1 MLNIFGSTIAMRIPP
16 VERENAS
23 KQVQTIYDSLVK
35 VYGTE
40 LNPLKVLAHRP
51 AVMRAVM
58 SLYGAIHEHSE
69 TVSDELKE
77 LISLRIAQV
86 NGCRNYCV
94 PMHTHQLRKLG
105 TSDDKIRSLVR
116 YAASDLFTDKE
127 KVALEYAERMTVPSM
142 VVNEAFF
149 ERLKAHYSDLDVVD
163 LTAVIG
169 TLNFWTK
176 VIDALEVPLDDVF
189 KP

>member
-1 MLNIFGSTIAMRIPP
+1 MRIHP

-23 KQVQTIYDSLVK
+23 KQIQAVYDSLVK
-35 VYGTE
+35 IYGTE
-40 LNPLKVLAHRP
+40 LNPLKALAHRP
-51 AVMRAVM
+51 AILRAVM
-58 SLYGAIHEHSE
+58 GLYGAIHEHSD

-77 LISLRIAQV
+77 LISLRIAQI

-94 PMHTHQLRKLG
+94 PMHTHELRKLG
-105 TSDDKIRSLVR
+105 TSDEKIRGLPR
-116 YAASDLFTDKE
+116 YGTNDLFGEAE

-142 VVNEAFF
+142 VVNDAFF
-149 ERLKAHYSDLDVVD
+149 EKLKAHYSELDIVD